1 MFRTSHIISRA
12 AKHLTGGEGFSEAV
26 TAVRERGG
34 VLHNE
39 VTAVD
44 ELVDGADAALVR
56 ALQKA

>member
-1 MFRTSHIISRA
+1 M
-12 AKHLTGGEGFSEAV
+12 SEAV

-44 ELVDGADAALVR
+44 ELVDSADAALVR